1 MKGKIVF
8 KITEFYQ
15 FKIVECKFLYIWHVK
30 IKKMAHKNYLQI
42 VLSLVIILCIMA
54 VKVSNAQ
61 TGSEQS
67 LAPVISG
74 GLGVLGFSG
83 NVGKAQQLGI
93 YSSSRFGYNLGIE
106 ELVGGGYGIG
116 LDFLGGQLAKSE
128 QSPSANGNFQSS
140 LINIGLNLNYHFDN
154 NSILDES
161 SPIAPYV
168 SLGFS
173 FLSFNSSSDMIAAN
187 GEKYYYWNDGSVRD
201 QAQNASDALSAQI
214 LPMDHK
220 YETDLHA
227 LALANEGLNYSQTSF
242 AIPLGLGIAFK
253 LTPECSIDLKATYF
267 MTFTHYIDYISGSGI
282 STSSNDAYL
291 YTNVS
296 FHYNFGLTEG
306 SSGKEPIAEK
316 KPKKQDDD
324 TYYTSAKEAKNP
336 PKATTPAPSKT
347 TTSTNSTSSTPSSKS
362 KETTTSGTPT
372 KTILTKSPVVF
383 GNATDNKSNTPS
395 NNIPAEL
402 RIADTNNDGK
412 ISTQEI
418 NGAIDALFNGDS
430 RYSVPLINKL
440 IDYFFEQH

>member
-1 MKGKIVF
+1 M
-8 KITEFYQ
+8 TY
-15 FKIVECKFLYIWHVK
+15 
-30 IKKMAHKNYLQI
+30 KNYLQKELFI
-42 VLSLVIILCIMA
+42 VIILCILA
-54 VKVSNAQ
+54 VKVSVAQ
-61 TGSEQS
+61 SGNEQS

-74 GLGVLGFSG
+74 GFGVLGFNG
-83 NVGKAQQLGI
+83 NVGQAQKLGI
-93 YSSSRFGYNLGIE
+93 YNSSRFGYNFGLE
-106 ELVGGGYGIG
+106 ELVGGGIGIG
-116 LDFLGGQLAKSE
+116 VDFLGGQLAKSE
-128 QSPSANGNFQSS
+128 RSLSANGNFQSNI
-140 LINIGLNLNYHFDN
+140 LNIGINFNYHFDN
-154 NSILDES
+154 NSILEET
-161 SPIAPYV
+161 SPIAPYL

-187 GEKYYYWNDGSVRD
+187 GEPYNYWSDGTVRD
-201 QAQNASDALSAQI
+201 QPQNASDALSAQI

-253 LTPECSIDLKATYF
+253 LTPECSIDLKATYY

-282 STSSNDAYL
+282 PASSNGAYL

-306 SSGKEPIAEK
+306 SSGKEPTAENK
-316 KPKKQDDD
+316 AKKQDDD
-324 TYYTSAKEAKNP
+324 TYYTSAKNAKNP
-336 PKATTPAPSKT
+336 PAKTPATTDKSNSTTSSKNTKSGSPQKT
-347 TTSTNSTSSTPSSKS
+347 T
-362 KETTTSGTPT
+362 
-372 KTILTKSPVVF
+372 LTKSPVVF
-383 GNATDNKSNTPS
+383 NSPNNTTNNS
-395 NNIPAEL
+395 INNIPAEL